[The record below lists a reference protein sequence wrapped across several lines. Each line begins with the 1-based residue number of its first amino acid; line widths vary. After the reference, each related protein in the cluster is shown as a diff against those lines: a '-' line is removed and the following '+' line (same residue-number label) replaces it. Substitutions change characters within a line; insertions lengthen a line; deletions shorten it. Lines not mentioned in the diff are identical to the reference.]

1 MNPAAERILCLLIGY
16 LCGNLVTGELV
27 TRACT
32 GRPASEL
39 GTSGNPGMANVM
51 ASIGMKEGLIVLAG
65 DIAKCIAAVALARF
79 LFANDL
85 GNLAVCWAGL
95 GATLGHNFPFWMRFK
110 GGKGVATTCSTVVL
124 CSPTWGLLSMLAGLL
139 TVFATQLLS
148 VGGVVIPFLYTILAF
163 FFLGHEAGALGAVLT
178 LVMLQRFWKDLR
190 QIPSGEAEKTD
201 VLGGLAKKL
210 KALIEKIKDRYGA
223 SGTDS
228 SADGSAMPTLDTSGL
243 KADGTVK
250 KSRRSIRFEGHVQGV
265 GFRYQAQNAAR
276 QLGLTGWV
284 RNEFDGSVSMEV
296 QGPPEAIDR
305 LLDFLGSNRW
315 INIRDMKT
323 EILPVNEKEQ
333 SFKVEGY

>member
-16 LCGNLVTGELV
+16 LCGNLVTGEIV

-65 DIAKCIAAVALARF
+65 DIAKVIAATVLARY
-79 LFANDL
+79 LFGKDL
-85 GNLAVCWAGL
+85 GNLSVCWAGL
-95 GATLGHNFPFWMRFK
+95 GATLGHNFPFWMKFK

-124 CSPTWGLLSMLAGLL
+124 CSPVWGLTAMLAGLL

-148 VGGVVIPFLYTILAF
+148 IGGVVIPLVYTVLAF
-163 FFLGHEAGALGAVLT
+163 VFLGREAGILGIVLT
-178 LVMLQRFWKDLR
+178 LMMLQRFWKDLR
-190 QIPSGEAEKTD
+190 EIPSGEAEKTD
-201 VLGGLAKKL
+201 VLGGLLRKL
-210 KALIEKIKDRYGA
+210 KALIEKIKALYGV
-223 SGTDS
+223 SGS
-228 SADGSAMPTLDTSGL
+228 SGDGSAMPTLDTSGL
-243 KADGTVK
+243 EGGENAG
-250 KSRRSIRFEGHVQGV
+250 KSRRSIRFHGHVQGV

-296 QGPPEAIDR
+296 QGQAEAIDR
-305 LLDFLGSNRW
+305 LVEFLGSNRW
-315 INIRDMKT
+315 INIREMDT
-323 EILPVNEKEQ
+323 EILPVDEKEET
-333 SFKVEGY
+333 FKVEGY